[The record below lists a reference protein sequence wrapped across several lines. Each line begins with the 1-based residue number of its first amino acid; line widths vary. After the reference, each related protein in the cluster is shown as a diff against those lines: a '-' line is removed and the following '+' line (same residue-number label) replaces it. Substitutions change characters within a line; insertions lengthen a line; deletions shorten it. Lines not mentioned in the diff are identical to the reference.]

1 MGLGSYPDVTLK
13 AAREEA
19 DKWQAV
25 VREGK
30 DAIKE
35 RESLRREA
43 EQSMH
48 ILNDIAYDAFEN
60 RKAELKGDGKAG
72 RWL

>member
-19 DKWQAV
+19 DRWRAV

-35 RESLRREA
+35 RERQRRAA
-43 EQSMH
+43 ELNLH
-48 ILNDIAYDAFEN
+48 VLNDIAAMLS
-60 RKAELKGDGKAG
+60 KAAKQN
-72 RWL
+72 